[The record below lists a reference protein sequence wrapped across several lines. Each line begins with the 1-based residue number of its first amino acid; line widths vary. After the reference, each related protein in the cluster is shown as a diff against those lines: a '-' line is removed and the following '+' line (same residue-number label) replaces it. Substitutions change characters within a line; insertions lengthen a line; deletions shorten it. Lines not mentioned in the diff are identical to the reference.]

1 MRPVTLLLLVAS
13 LGLASCETLSA
24 NLPARPCPPDVKAG
38 SPGPEP
44 QVPTNAGFPRPAADD
59 EDEKAAT
66 ASYLTWLAEFSAW
79 GREGNRRAD
88 KSAAW
93 CREIEQ

>member
-24 NLPARPCPPDVKAG
+24 SLPARPCPPDVKAG
-38 SPGPEP
+38 SSGPEP
-44 QVPTNAGFPRPAADD
+44 RVPDAAGFPAPAT
-59 EDEKAAT
+59 EDERVAT

-88 KSAAW
+88 KSATW

>member
-38 SPGPEP
+38 KAGEEP
-44 QVPTNAGFPRPAADD
+44 RVPDDAGFPGPVTDD
-59 EDEKAAT
+59 ERAAT
-66 ASYLTWLAEFSAW
+66 AAYLTWLAEFSAW

-93 CREIEQ
+93 CREIDK